1 VANFFDIQQTANR
14 TAQGFNELKNSGRLE
29 EAREMVEDEEKK
41 MLIASAPTL
50 RKFSENMSKVRRQ
63 IEIVKNDQSRTPEE
77 RRELVN
83 KLTAQYNIIAQQGVK
98 AANTLGIR

>member
-1 VANFFDIQQTANR
+1 
-14 TAQGFNELKNSGRLE
+14 
-29 EAREMVEDEEKK
+29 

-50 RKFSENMSKVRRQ
+50 RKFSENMTKVRRQ